1 MKTAKLLDRALS
13 GLFRLALVVL
23 LFRPCGAN
31 AAIEQTFD
39 ALQIGATTYRNVTV
53 TTKSKDYVFIL
64 HSRGM
69 TNLKVGDLPGDART
83 KLGYPDPAAAQVKTN
98 APAAWARETL
108 SRIESPQVKQL
119 GQHLMNWAQGAPAIT
134 RMSLPVLSPKVIF
147 IASVAFLALYLFH
160 CYCCLLICA
169 KAGSKPGALVWLPL
183 LQLFPLLRAASMPRW
198 WFLGFLVPGLNLI
211 AQVVL
216 CIKLTRARG
225 KTFWVALFLIFPL
238 TSPFAA
244 IYLAFSG
251 GRPRRRDDRR
261 RLEIMTLETA

>member
-1 MKTAKLLDRALS
+1 MKTAKLLDRTLS
-13 GLFRLALVVL
+13 GLFRLALVIL

-31 AAIEQTFD
+31 ATIEQTFE

-53 TTKSKDYVFIL
+53 TTRSKDYIFIL

-69 TNLKVGDLPGDART
+69 TNVKVGDLPGDVRAR
-83 KLGYPDPAAAQVKTN
+83 LGYADPAAAQVKTN
-98 APAAWARETL
+98 APAVWARQTL
-108 SRIESPQVKQL
+108 SKIESPEVKQL
-119 GQHLMNWAQGAPAIT
+119 EEHLMDWARGAAGMTRLSFPA
-134 RMSLPVLSPKVIF
+134 LSQKVIL

-160 CYCCLLICA
+160 SYCCLLICA
-169 KAGSKPGALVWLPL
+169 KTGSKPGALVWLPL
-183 LQLFPLLRAASMPRW
+183 LQLFPLLRAAAMPRW
-198 WFLGFLVPGLNLI
+198 WFLGFLVPGLNVV

-216 CIKLTRARG
+216 CIKLAQARR

-251 GRPRRRDDRR
+251 GRPRKRDDRR
-261 RLEIMTLETA
+261 IEIMTLEAA